1 MIASWMLYALLVSV
15 LLAAGA
21 WLLEG
26 AVRLRGGPVRY
37 LWLGALLAT
46 VALTA
51 LAPLRTAPAALLP
64 SVTLQRTQ
72 GAAGTADARPEGP
85 AALAARVLRTARAA
99 LARPLSGAA
108 AVGTGAAGTALAGGW
123 MALSAAV
130 LALAAVTVLR
140 ARRARRGWPLAD
152 VAGAHVR
159 VSPQVGPAVLGIVR
173 PEVVVPAWLLD
184 APAEEQRL
192 VVLHEREHVR
202 ARDPLLLAAGCL
214 AVALVPWSPAAW
226 WMLLRLRAAAEL
238 DCDARVL
245 RQGVRP
251 HAYGTL
257 LIEMAGRG
265 PGLSLG
271 APALAGSPSTLERRL
286 RAMNARLPRFAR
298 LRAGLLGTLGLALLA
313 SACDTPLPTTAEVEA
328 MDVRALEART
338 LVLVPT
344 QADGSVTYYV
354 DDRQVTA
361 EEARALTGDRVVRLE
376 ATRAQAQGPS
386 VVRIYTKPGAGG
398 EGYAPSVAAVQV
410 TATGNA
416 QAGST
421 GELQVT
427 ATRGAQAGR
436 GDGSTMIVARDANGA
451 ELRATRAEG
460 TTLSAGFEGLLVIDG
475 VISNASALGTMD
487 ADRIESV
494 EVIKGAAATQV
505 YDDPRA
511 AQGVIRITTKRGA
524 NR

>member
-1 MIASWMLYALLVSV
+1 VIASWMLYALLVSV

-26 AVRLRGGPVRY
+26 AVRLRGGPVRF

-46 VALTA
+46 VVLTA
-51 LAPLRTAPAALLP
+51 LAPLRTTSAPLLP
-64 SVTLQRTQ
+64 SVTLARTQ
-72 GAAGTADARPEGP
+72 GADGTAQAAPEGP
-85 AALAARVLRTARAA
+85 AALAARVLRAARTT
-99 LARPLSGAA
+99 LARPLNGVAALGA
-108 AVGTGAAGTALAGGW
+108 GKAGTALAGGW
-123 MALSAAV
+123 MALSAGV

-159 VSPQVGPAVLGIVR
+159 VSPRVGPAVLGVVR

-226 WMLLRLRAAAEL
+226 WMLLRLRAAVEL

-251 HAYGTL
+251 RAYGTL

-313 SACDTPLPTTAEVEA
+313 SACDTPLPTTAEVQA

-338 LVLVPT
+338 AVLVPT
-344 QADGSVTYYV
+344 QADGNVTYYV
-354 DDRQVTA
+354 DDKQVTA
-361 EEARALTGDRVVRLE
+361 EEARTLVADRIVRME
-376 ATRAQAQGPS
+376 VTRAQSQGPG
-386 VVRIYTKPGAGG
+386 VVRIYTNPGADGATASGG
-398 EGYAPSVAAVQV
+398 VRV
-410 TATGNA
+410 TAYRDPQTPATGDA
-416 QAGST
+416 QARRAA
-421 GELQVT
+421 T
-427 ATRGAQAGR
+427 A
-436 GDGSTMIVARDANGA
+436 IVARDANGV
-451 ELRATRAEG
+451 ELRASRAEG

-475 VISNASALGTMD
+475 VISEASALRTMAPD
-487 ADRIESV
+487 AIEQV

-511 AQGVIRITTKRGA
+511 AQGVIRITTKRAA

>member
-51 LAPLRTAPAALLP
+51 LAPLRTTSVSLLP
-64 SVTLQRTQ
+64 SVKLQRTQ
-72 GAAGTADARPEGP
+72 GAEGTAEARAEGP
-85 AALAARVLRTARAA
+85 AALAARVLRAARAA
-99 LARPLSGAA
+99 LARPLNGAA
-108 AVGTGAAGTALAGGW
+108 AAGTGAAGTALAGGW
-123 MALSAAV
+123 MALSAAF

-140 ARRARRGWPLAD
+140 ARRDRRGWPLAD
-152 VAGAHVR
+152 VAGTYVR
-159 VSPQVGPAVLGIVR
+159 VSPRVGPAVLGIVR

-226 WMLLRLRAAAEL
+226 WMLLRLRAAVEL

-313 SACDTPLPTTAEVEA
+313 SACDTPLPTTAEVQA
-328 MDVRALEART
+328 MDVRDLEART
-338 LVLVPT
+338 LVLAPT
-344 QADGSVTYYV
+344 AAGGDVTYFV
-354 DDRQVTA
+354 DGKQVTA

-376 ATRAQAQGPS
+376 ATRAQAQGPG
-386 VVRIYTKPGAGG
+386 VVRIYTKPGAEGATAAG
-398 EGYAPSVAAVQV
+398 EVRVTRYTESQA
-410 TATGNA
+410 TATG
-416 QAGST
+416 
-421 GELQVT
+421 
-427 ATRGAQAGR
+427 GAQAGH
-436 GDGSTMIVARDANGA
+436 GAGSPMIVARDANGV
-451 ELRATRAEG
+451 EFRASRAEG
-460 TTLSAGFEGLLVIDG
+460 TTLSGGFEGLLVIDG
-475 VISNASALGTMD
+475 VISEASALRTMAPD
-487 ADRIESV
+487 AIERV

>member
-26 AVRLRGGPVRY
+26 AVRLRGGPVRF

-51 LAPLRTAPAALLP
+51 LAPLRSGPSPWLP
-64 SVTLQRTQ
+64 SVTLARTQ
-72 GAAGTADARPEGP
+72 KADAGADVRAEGP
-85 AALAARVLRTARAA
+85 AAFAARTLRAARAA
-99 LARPLSGAA
+99 LARPLKGAA
-108 AVGTGAAGTALAGGW
+108 AAGTGTAGTALAGGW
-123 MALSAAV
+123 MVLSAAV
-130 LALAAVTVLR
+130 LALAVVTVLR

-159 VSPQVGPAVLGIVR
+159 VSPRVGPAVLGIVR

-226 WMLLRLRAAAEL
+226 WMLLRLRAAVEL

-245 RQGVRP
+245 RRGVRP

-313 SACDTPLPTTAEVEA
+313 SACDTPLPTTAEVQA

-338 LVLVPT
+338 MVLVPT
-344 QADGSVTYYV
+344 QAEGSTTYYV
-354 DDRQVTA
+354 DDKQVTA
-361 EEARALTGDRVVRLE
+361 EEARTLVADRIVRME
-376 ATRAQAQGPS
+376 VTRAQAQGPG
-386 VVRIYTKPGAGG
+386 VVRIYTRPGA
-398 EGYAPSVAAVQV
+398 EGAAAAGVGRVTMYRDPQA
-410 TATGNA
+410 TATGDA
-416 QAGST
+416 QAR
-421 GELQVT
+421 
-427 ATRGAQAGR
+427 RGATEA
-436 GDGSTMIVARDANGA
+436 MIVARDANGT
-451 ELRATRAEG
+451 ELRATRADG
-460 TTLSAGFEGLLVIDG
+460 TTLSGGFEGLLVIDG
-475 VISNASALGTMD
+475 VVTDASALRTLD

-494 EVIKGAAATQV
+494 EVLKGAAAAQV

-524 NR
+524 ND